1 MNISFSDLVGGEF
14 MKKKQYKFYYK
25 LVTFFFILST
35 IPVIIV
41 GFFSYQR
48 SAETIEQN
56 VTNEKLQ
63 TVGQAQFNIEHI
75 LKTVDHSF
83 TNYVRSYPLIQTL
96 SRKITPERFQLYN
109 QINKEL
115 NELQTF
121 DTDLSDITLISQEKK
136 WYINNSGLYN
146 LDQPKL
152 ALTVSLY
159 NSLKSRSSWVLEK
172 NNALVATKEG
182 AAGKCLYNINLV
194 KQLPL
199 NSMENKGLA
208 IASIP
213 SCSLVKRMP
222 LKSKTSSMMA
232 LDDNGRII
240 LHPKSS
246 MIGHSIRN
254 EDYFKKIRQ
263 LSTKNGQFDTSISNT
278 DYKITYQK
286 SDYNNWIYVSFT
298 TIPELYQQTT
308 SIGWFTFT
316 ICAFLLALSLMFS
329 WFGSRHFYRPIKVL
343 YESVSGSVP
352 GTDSAGK
359 DRHESEFELIER
371 NIKEMKNKNHDLTIR
386 VKQQVTQLKQYFLT
400 RLLLGK
406 LSEEETKERFKGLG
420 FPDDWSHLAV
430 FTLQIDTLKD
440 TPYEKRDLDVLLFA
454 INSLVERSV
463 PKEKRLPS
471 VVIDKTQTTIM
482 LNRGQS
488 LDRLQQHLKTAASS
502 IQDHIHK
509 ELGLCVSIGI
519 SQPFTS
525 LSMTKHAYLEGLE
538 ALTYRLQSGKRTVI
552 FFEQLDRNKA
562 FLTQFPKQI
571 QNELFEAIKA
581 CDQEKA
587 AKKLHLLLESICS
600 ENTNP
605 HHCQVAIARLLNNLI
620 EFMHLLGIELFEP
633 DGNKMLYDDIFELTT
648 LEDVESW
655 LNAQII
661 GKMIETL
668 SVREESQYK
677 NISEK
682 IVHIIQQEFDTD
694 LTLESIAGRL
704 HYNPNYLSSIFR
716 KEMKISFSEYLSS
729 YRHHIAKS
737 WLTETTLS
745 VKEISEKLK
754 YKNPQNFIR
763 SFKKLEGITPGKY
776 RELKNHS
783 A

>member
-1 MNISFSDLVGGEF
+1 
-14 MKKKQYKFYYK
+14 MKRRQYRFYYK

-63 TVGQAQFNIEHI
+63 TVGQMQLNIEHI

-83 TNYVRSYPLIQTL
+83 TNYVRSYPLIETL
-96 SRKITPERFQLYN
+96 SRSITPERFQLYN
-109 QINKEL
+109 QINQEL
-115 NELQTF
+115 NKLQTF
-121 DTDLSDITLISQEKK
+121 DTDLSDITMISQEKK
-136 WYINNSGLYN
+136 WYINNSGLYK
-146 LDQPKL
+146 LDQGKQ
-152 ALTVSLY
+152 ALMVSLY
-159 NSLKSRSSWVLEK
+159 NSLKSRSSWLLEK

-182 AAGKCLYNINLV
+182 GSEDCPYNVNLV

-199 NSMENKGLA
+199 NSMRHKGLA

-222 LKSKTSSMMA
+222 LKSKTNSMMA

-240 LHPKSS
+240 LHQKRSQ
-246 MIGHSIRN
+246 IGQSIRH
-254 EDYFKKIRQ
+254 EDYFQKIRQ
-263 LSTKNGQFDTSISNT
+263 LSSKNGQFDASIGDT

-286 SDYNNWIYVSFT
+286 SDYNNWIYVSMT
-298 TIPELYQQTT
+298 TMPELYMQTA
-308 SIGWFTFT
+308 SIGWFTFS
-316 ICAFLLALSLMFS
+316 ICGILLALSLLFS
-329 WFGSRHFYRPIKVL
+329 WFGSRHFYKPIKVL
-343 YESVSGSVP
+343 YESVSGFAS
-352 GTDSAGK
+352 GTDK
-359 DRHESEFELIER
+359 ERHESEFELIER
-371 NIKEMKNKNHDLTIR
+371 NIKEMKNKNHDLAKR
-386 VKQQVTQLKQYFLT
+386 VEQQVTQLKQYFLT

-406 LSEEETKERFKGLG
+406 LIEEETKARFSGLG
-420 FPDDWSHLAV
+420 FSDDWSHLSVLA
-430 FTLQIDTLKD
+430 LQIDTLKD
-440 TPYEKRDLDVLLFA
+440 TPYEKKDLDVLLFA
-454 INSLVERSV
+454 INSLVEQSI
-463 PKEKRLPS
+463 PKENRLPS
-471 VVIDKTQTTIM
+471 VVIDKTQTTVM
-482 LNRGQS
+482 LNRGKS
-488 LDRLQQHLKTAASS
+488 LDTFHQQLKSTAES
-502 IQDHIHK
+502 IQHKIH
-509 ELGLCVSIGI
+509 EEFGVFVSIGI
-519 SQPFTS
+519 SQPFTN
-525 LSMTKHAYLEGLE
+525 LSMSKHAYLEGLE
-538 ALTYRLQSGKRTVI
+538 ALTYRLKSGKRAII
-552 FFEQLDRNKA
+552 FFEHLDRNKA
-562 FLTQFPKQI
+562 FLTQFPKQL

-581 CDQEKA
+581 CEREKA
-587 AKKLHLLLESICS
+587 AERLHQLIETVCS

-605 HHCQVAIARLLNNLI
+605 HHCQIAIVRLLNNLI

-633 DGNKMLYDDIFELTT
+633 DGNNMLYDDVFELTT
-648 LEDVESW
+648 IEEIESW
-655 LNAQII
+655 LNTRIVSN
-661 GKMIETL
+661 MIETL

-737 WLTETTLS
+737 WLTETSLS

>member
-1 MNISFSDLVGGEF
+1 
-14 MKKKQYKFYYK
+14 MKRKQYKFYYK
-25 LVTFFFILST
+25 LVTFFLILST

-63 TVGQAQFNIEHI
+63 TVSQTQLNIEHI

-96 SRKITPERFQLYN
+96 SRTITPERFQLYN

-136 WYINNSGLYN
+136 WYINNSGLYP
-146 LDQPKL
+146 LDQGKQAITL
-152 ALTVSLY
+152 SLY
-159 NSLKSRSSWVLEK
+159 NALKSRSSWVLEK
-172 NNALVATKEG
+172 NNGLVATKEG
-182 AAGKCLYNINLV
+182 ASGNCLYNVNLV

-199 NSMENKGLA
+199 NSMENRGLA

-222 LKSKTSSMMA
+222 DHSKTNSMMV

-240 LHPKSS
+240 LHSDPS
-246 MIGHSIRN
+246 MIGQSIKQEN
-254 EDYFKKIRQ
+254 YFKTIRRHQ
-263 LSTKNGQFDTSISNT
+263 EKNGQFDTTVSDTAYN
-278 DYKITYQK
+278 ITYQK
-286 SDYNNWIYVSFT
+286 SDYNNWIYVSLT
-298 TIPELYQQTT
+298 TIPELYQQTA

-316 ICAFLLALSLMFS
+316 ICLILLALSYLFS

-343 YESVSGSVP
+343 YESVSGFPPGADSVQEKP
-352 GTDSAGK
+352 K
-359 DRHESEFELIER
+359 NEFELIER
-371 NIKEMKNKNHDLTIR
+371 NIKEMKNKNHDLKVR
-386 VKQQVTQLKQYFLT
+386 VEQQVTQLKQYFLT

-406 LSEEETKERFKGLG
+406 LSEEEIKDRFTGLG
-420 FPDDWSHLAV
+420 FPEDWSHLSV

-440 TPYEKRDLDVLLFA
+440 TSYEKKDLDVLLFA

-463 PKEKRLPS
+463 PKNKRLPP
-471 VVIDKTQTTIM
+471 VVIDKTQTIIM
-482 LNRGQS
+482 LNRGQP
-488 LDRLQQHLKTAASS
+488 LERFQEDLEHTASA
-502 IQDHIHK
+502 IKDKIHE
-509 ELGLCVSIGI
+509 ELGLFVSIGI

-525 LSMTKHAYLEGLE
+525 LAMSKRGYLEGLE
-538 ALTYRLQSGKRTVI
+538 ALTYRLKSGKHAVI
-552 FFEQLDRNKA
+552 FYEHLDRNKA

-571 QNELFEAIKA
+571 QNELFEAIKT
-581 CDQEKA
+581 CNRKQA
-587 AKKLHLLLESICS
+587 AEQLHLLLESICS
-600 ENTNP
+600 ENMNP
-605 HHCQVAIARLLNNLI
+605 HHCQIAIARLLNNLI
-620 EFMHLLGIELFEP
+620 EFMHLLGIEIFEP
-633 DGNKMLYDDIFELTT
+633 NENTMLYDDVFELTT
-648 LEDVESW
+648 IEEIESW

-661 GKMIETL
+661 IKMIDTL
-668 SVREESQYK
+668 SIREESQYK

-704 HYNPNYLSSIFR
+704 HYNPNYLSKIFR

-729 YRHHIAKS
+729 YRHHIAKN
-737 WLTETTLS
+737 WLTETTMS

>member
-1 MNISFSDLVGGEF
+1 
-14 MKKKQYKFYYK
+14 MKRKQYRFYYK

-63 TVGQAQFNIEHI
+63 TVGQMQLNIEHI

-96 SRKITPERFQLYN
+96 SRSITPERFQLYN
-109 QINKEL
+109 QINREL

-121 DTDLSDITLISQEKK
+121 DTDLSDITVISQEKK
-136 WYINNSGLYN
+136 WYINNSGLYP
-146 LDQPKL
+146 LDEGKQ
-152 ALTVSLY
+152 ALMVSLY
-159 NSLKSRSSWVLEK
+159 NSLKSRSSWVLEQ

-182 AAGKCLYNINLV
+182 TAENCRYNVNLV

-199 NSMENKGLA
+199 NSMRHKGLA

-222 LKSKTSSMMA
+222 LKSKTNSMMA

-240 LHPKSS
+240 LHQRQSL
-246 MIGHSIRN
+246 IGQSIRN
-254 EDYFKKIRQ
+254 EGYFKNIRR
-263 LSTKNGQFDTSISNT
+263 LAAKNGQFDASIGDT

-286 SDYNNWIYVSFT
+286 SDYNNWIYVSLT
-298 TIPELYQQTT
+298 TMPDLYRQTT

-316 ICAFLLALSLMFS
+316 ICGILLALSLLFS
-329 WFGSRHFYRPIKVL
+329 WFGSRHFYKPIKVL
-343 YESVSGSVP
+343 YESVSGFA
-352 GTDSAGK
+352 AGSDPAK
-359 DRHESEFELIER
+359 GHIKSEFELIER
-371 NIKEMKNKNHDLTIR
+371 NIKEMKNKNHDLEKR
-386 VKQQVTQLKQYFLT
+386 VEQQVTQLKQYFLT

-406 LSEEETKERFKGLG
+406 LSEEETKERFAGLG
-420 FPDDWSHLAV
+420 FADNWSHLSV
-430 FTLQIDTLKD
+430 FTLQIDTLRN
-440 TPYEKRDLDVLLFA
+440 TPYEKKDLDVLLFA
-454 INSLVERSV
+454 VNSLVDRTV
-463 PKEKRLPS
+463 PRESRLSPI
-471 VVIDKTQTTIM
+471 VIDKTQTTVM
-482 LNRGQS
+482 LNRGKS
-488 LDRLQQHLKTAASS
+488 LERFHQHLETTASS
-502 IQDHIHK
+502 IQQKIK
-509 ELGLCVSIGI
+509 EELGLFVSIGI
-519 SQPFTS
+519 SQPFTNLAMS
-525 LSMTKHAYLEGLE
+525 KHAYLEGLE
-538 ALTYRLQSGKRTVI
+538 ALTYRLKSGKHAII

-571 QNELFEAIKA
+571 QNELFEAIKT
-581 CDQEKA
+581 CDREKA
-587 AKKLHLLLESICS
+587 GERLHLLLETVCS
-600 ENTNP
+600 ENSNP
-605 HHCQVAIARLLNNLI
+605 HHCQIAIARLLNNLI

-633 DGNKMLYDDIFELTT
+633 NGSKMLYDDIFELTT
-648 LEDVESW
+648 LDEIESW
-655 LNAQII
+655 MKSQII
-661 GKMIETL
+661 SKMIETL
-668 SVREESQYK
+668 SIREGSQYK

-716 KEMKISFSEYLSS
+716 KEMKISFSEYLTS

>member
-1 MNISFSDLVGGEF
+1 
-14 MKKKQYKFYYK
+14 MKRKQYKFYYK
-25 LVTFFFILST
+25 LVTFFLILST
-35 IPVIIV
+35 IPVVIV

-63 TVGQAQFNIEHI
+63 TVGQAQLNIEHI

-83 TNYVRSYPLIQTL
+83 THYVRSYPLIQTL
-96 SRKITPERFQLYN
+96 SLSITPERFQLYN

-115 NELQTF
+115 NKLQTF
-121 DTDLSDITLISQEKK
+121 DTDLSDITLISEEKK
-136 WYINNSGLYN
+136 WYINNSGLYH
-146 LDQPKL
+146 LDQRRQ
-152 ALTVSLY
+152 ALMISLY

-182 AAGKCLYNINLV
+182 TAEHCPYNINLV

-232 LDDNGRII
+232 LDDNGRIM
-240 LHPKSS
+240 LHPKPS
-246 MIGHSIRN
+246 MIGQSIKN
-254 EDYFKKIRQ
+254 EGYFKKIRR
-263 LSTKNGQFDTSISNT
+263 LSTKNGQFDTMINDT
-278 DYKITYQK
+278 NYNITYQK
-286 SDYNNWIYVSFT
+286 SDYNNWIYISLT
-298 TIPELYQQTT
+298 TMPELYQQTT

-316 ICAFLLALSLMFS
+316 ICAILLALSCLFS
-329 WFGSRHFYRPIKVL
+329 WFGSRHFYKPIKVL
-343 YESVSGSVP
+343 YESVSGFTS
-352 GTDSAGK
+352 GTDSGK
-359 DRHESEFELIER
+359 KRPESEFELIER
-371 NIKEMKNKNHDLTIR
+371 NIKEMKDRNHDLTIR
-386 VKQQVTQLKQYFLT
+386 VKQQVSQLRQYFLT

-406 LSEEETKERFKGLG
+406 LTEEEIKERFSGLG
-420 FPDDWSHLAV
+420 FPEDWSHLSI
-430 FTLQIDTLKD
+430 FSLQIDTLKG
-440 TPYEKRDLDVLLFA
+440 TAYEKKDLDVLLFA
-454 INSLVERSV
+454 INSLAERAV
-463 PKEKRLPS
+463 PQEKRLPP
-471 VVIDKTQTTIM
+471 VVIDKTQTTIII
-482 LNRGQS
+482 NRGQS
-488 LDRLQQHLKTAASS
+488 LDRFHQYLKTAAVS
-502 IQDHIHK
+502 IQEKIHK
-509 ELGLCVSIGI
+509 ELGLHVSIGI

-525 LSMTKHAYLEGLE
+525 LSMSKHAYLEGLE
-538 ALTYRLQSGKRTVI
+538 ALTYRLQSGKRAVI
-552 FFEQLDRNKA
+552 FFEHLDRNKA
-562 FLTQFPKQI
+562 LLTQFPKQI

-581 CDQEKA
+581 CEEEKA
-587 AKKLHLLLESICS
+587 AEKLRLLLDAICS
-600 ENTNP
+600 ENANP
-605 HHCQVAIARLLNNLI
+605 HQCQVAIARLLNNLI
-620 EFMHLLGIELFEP
+620 EYMHLLGIELFES

-648 LEDVESW
+648 LEEIESW
-655 LNAQII
+655 LNRQMI

-677 NISEK
+677 NISEQ